1 MEKVRLT
8 EISYIINVLI
18 GLFLNSLHNTG
29 DEVIALVIA
38 AARKFLESFLTH

>member
-1 MEKVRLT
+1 MEKVHLT

-18 GLFLNSLHNTG
+18 GLFLNFDHNTG

-38 AARKFLESFLTH
+38 TARKFLSQFLAH